1 MHRPTHA
8 VADGH
13 DQNEPNKFTM
23 NIIVRS
29 IHFDAD
35 QKLIAHI
42 QEKIGKLTQFHDGIL
57 AGEVFLRLAHDGENR
72 ENKVVEI
79 KLSAPGTEFF
89 AKRNSKTFEEA
100 TAAAVEALRNQIER
114 SRERMREAS

>member
-1 MHRPTHA
+1 MIRTNPTTF
-8 VADGH
+8 
-13 DQNEPNKFTM
+13 PM

-42 QEKIGKLTQFHDGIL
+42 QEKIAKLTQFHDGL
-57 AGEVFLRLAHDGENR
+57 LNGEVFLRLAHDGENR

-79 KLSAPGTEFF
+79 KLTAPGVDFF

-100 TAAAVEALRNQIER
+100 TATAVEALRNQIER
-114 SRERMREAS
+114 SRERMRKAS

>member
-1 MHRPTHA
+1 
-8 VADGH
+8 
-13 DQNEPNKFTM
+13 M

-35 QKLIAHI
+35 QKLVAHI
-42 QEKIGKLTQFHDGIL
+42 QEKIGKLSVFHDGIH
-57 AGEVFLRLAHDGENR
+57 AGEVFLRLDHDGENR

-79 KLSAPGTEFF
+79 KLSAPGVDFF

-100 TAAAVEALRNQIER
+100 TAASVEAIRTQIER
-114 SRERMREAS
+114 SRERMRKAS